1 MLRFPGLQLLHRS
14 SRLWCS
20 RASAWPVAL
29 QFRACG
35 SKVPG
40 EPKGNAEEVKLYL
53 EPTNFLDVATTPF
66 RHLSHSVA
74 INVVNYMLPFE
85 WDWNEFSDGA
95 EQAARAV
102 HSLLGE
108 QDFSSLP
115 GLVTDSLLE
124 ELEGSKHLFEKESWL
139 EPPKL
144 IEVDTV
150 ALFSSRSVAPENISD
165 APALRVTP
173 IMKVLEEYSYKG
185 DEKPRRVGRLLK
197 WEFERRIHADRPAEG
212 SWQLC
217 GVGHTWFLPRST
229 S

>member
-1 MLRFPGLQLLHRS
+1 MLRLPGLQLLRPGRTQS
-14 SRLWCS
+14 S
-20 RASAWPVAL
+20 RASAKRLHL
-29 QFRACG
+29 QFRARG
-35 SKVPG
+35 SKVPK
-40 EPKGNAEEVKLYL
+40 EPKGSAEAVKLYL
-53 EPTNFLDVATTPF
+53 EPTNFVDVATTPL

-85 WDWNEFSDGA
+85 WNWDEFSEGA
-95 EQAARAV
+95 EQAAKAV

-108 QDFSSLP
+108 QDFSALR

-124 ELEGSKHLFEKESWL
+124 ELKESEHLVEKESWS

-150 ALFSSRSVAPENISD
+150 ALFSSRTVAPEDKSD

-173 IMKVLEEYSYKG
+173 IMKISEEYSYNDG
-185 DEKPRRVGRLLK
+185 DKSRRVRRLLK
-197 WEFERRIHADRPAEG
+197 WEFERRIHVDRPTEG

-217 GVGHTWFLPRST
+217 GVGQAWFLPRSIP
-229 S
+229 